1 MWLTLSFQAP
11 VPLLQARVSVPR
23 QTVEWDYG
31 VLDLD
36 EAHCVGGYQRAEETK
51 KRDKQNVTSAVTN

>member
-1 MWLTLSFQAP
+1 MWLTLSFQVP
-11 VPLLQARVSVPR
+11 VPQLLARVSVPH

-36 EAHCVGGYQRAEETK
+36 EARCVGGYQRAEGIEA
-51 KRDKQNVTSAVTN
+51 KRNVTTAVTN